1 MNDIN
6 EICNIFKS
14 YKSFAFFT
22 HVNADGDAIGSIL
35 SLGKSLELLGK
46 KVIYSVPEPVPL
58 KYNFLKGYE
67 YINKKLDLIK
77 NMEVGVLLDAPGT
90 ERIDD
95 LEKYFPFFKI
105 TINIDHH
112 LSNGRFATYNLVN
125 EKAPSTTAIVLE
137 ILEKGNFPID
147 EDISNSLY
155 AGLLTDTGS
164 FHYSNTNIS
173 AFQTASK
180 LINYGAKISYI
191 ADMLFECETIS
202 HFKMLGISLLRL
214 IDEDGIAYSYIT
226 RNDFIK
232 YKAKEEDTE
241 RIIDVLRRIKDAKI
255 ILFFKEMKSEE
266 TRVSIRGKNGLN
278 VRELAEYFGGGGH
291 LSAAG
296 FTIHASIEESIKLVT
311 TFIKEKFKSYESQ
324 Y

>member
-1 MNDIN
+1 MNKIA
-6 EICNIFKS
+6 EICVVFKR

-35 SLGKSLELLGK
+35 SLGRSLELLGK

-67 YINKKLDLIK
+67 HINKNLSLIK

-90 ERIDD
+90 GRIDD
-95 LEKYFPFFKI
+95 PQKHFPLFKV

-112 LSNGRFATYNLVN
+112 LSNGHFATYNLVN
-125 EKAPSTTAIVLE
+125 EKAPSTTTIIFE
-137 ILEKGNFPID
+137 ILQKGNFPID
-147 EDISNSLY
+147 DDISNSLY
-155 AGLLTDTGS
+155 TGLLTDTGS

-173 AFQTASK
+173 AFQTASR
-180 LINYGAKISYI
+180 LIHYGAKTSYI
-191 ADMLFECETIS
+191 ADMIFERETIS
-202 HFKMLGISLLRL
+202 HFKILGITLLRL
-214 IDEDGIAYSYIT
+214 VNEDGIAYSYIT
-226 RNDFIK
+226 RNDFK
-232 YKAKEEDTE
+232 QYNAKEEDTE

-255 ILFFKEMKSEE
+255 VLFFKETKKGE

-296 FTIHASIEESIKLVT
+296 CTIHASIEESIKLVI
-311 TFIKEKFKSYESQ
+311 TFVKEKFKSYES
-324 Y
+324 